1 MSSATRG
8 VVNGYIDCYN
18 EWIETDQ
25 TALEWATDHCASIK
39 GLDCDERPMNT
50 VRINIGYIAWA
61 EENIIGGASACASMN
76 HIIKTISNGKTTKA
90 PQPVYEYKTRTLDGK
105 TLVKELVANG
115 VSRKQADAIAK
126 KLGFRK

>member
-1 MSSATRG
+1 M
-8 VVNGYIDCYN
+8 VNSYIDCYN
-18 EWIETDQ
+18 EWITTDQ
-25 TALEWATDHCASIK
+25 DATEWATKHCNDIK

-61 EENIIGGASACASMN
+61 EDNIIGGASACPSMA
-76 HIIKTISNGKTTKA
+76 HIIKTISDGKKPKKVA
-90 PQPVYEYKTRTLDGK
+90 EPVYEYTTRTLDGK
-105 TLVKELVANG
+105 TLVRELVANG